1 MTAEPFLP
9 LARQVRVAQELLT
22 LVLLL
27 GSNIVARIFWALI
40 LFIGA
45 RGGVDVSPICIYV
58 NSVHTP

>member
-1 MTAEPFLP
+1 MTAEPCLP

-22 LVLLL
+22 LALLL
-27 GSNIVARIFWALI
+27 GSNIVAGIFWALI
-40 LFIGA
+40 LFIGV